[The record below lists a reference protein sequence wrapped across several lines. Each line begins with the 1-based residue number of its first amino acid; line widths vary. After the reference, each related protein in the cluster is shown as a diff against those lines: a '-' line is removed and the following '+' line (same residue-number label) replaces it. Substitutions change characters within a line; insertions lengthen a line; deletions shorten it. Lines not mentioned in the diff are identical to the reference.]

1 MDEEPNENNDGIVE
15 GEAPADAPPAAGA
28 EATAAPAA
36 SAPTPLTSEKV
47 LDIALGVAVIA
58 GEALD
63 KAAQRFS
70 ERAKE
75 LQEQAPGFWDTA
87 EERGRPVRE
96 KLVSSLKGNG
106 PVPAEGGASSGTT
119 GTGGLADSLRNLGSN
134 IGITVGGG
142 NARQSA
148 EEEIRGLED
157 RVRELEQVV
166 VSGKTGMEPEP
177 EMPVVEAE
185 APTPFVTPELP
196 AEPVS
201 EATTAESASYAFG
214 TDQHEDTLEASP
226 YAVSETEAEQAL
238 EGGASPMDA
247 ELVVDVPSP
256 ELPTS
261 ASPRASR
268 RKQRDFEP
276 EVADE
281 NAPTPTPTPEA

>member
-1 MDEEPNENNDGIVE
+1 MDEEPKENNNVMVE
-15 GEAPADAPPAAGA
+15 GEAPADASPAAGPDT
-28 EATAAPAA
+28 TAAPTAAA
-36 SAPTPLTSEKV
+36 STPLTSEKV

-96 KLVSSLKGNG
+96 KLVSSLRGTG
-106 PVPAEGGASSGTT
+106 PVPTEGGAAA

-134 IGITVGGG
+134 IGISVGGG

-166 VSGKTGMEPEP
+166 VSGKTGLEPEP
-177 EMPVVEAE
+177 PVVE

-201 EATTAESASYAFG
+201 ETTTAESFSYAFG

-247 ELVVDVPSP
+247 ERAAEEVPAP
-256 ELPTS
+256 EAPAS

-268 RKQRDFEP
+268 KKQRDFEP
-276 EVADE
+276 EATDE
-281 NAPTPTPTPEA
+281 NTPTPLPEA